1 MEKEML
7 KELVKDLKSI
17 RNTVYEIVTASN
29 PYDRTQRTSAAC
41 EIVHDVTEKYKD
53 LLIEITREKK

>member
-7 KELVKDLKSI
+7 KEFVKDLKSI
-17 RNTVYEIVTASN
+17 RNIVYEIVTASN
-29 PYDRTQRTSAAC
+29 PYDRTERTRVAC

-53 LLIEITREKK
+53 LLTDIIREEK